1 MFKHILVASDGS
13 DLSQKAARTA
23 VELAKG
29 LGARITAFHAIAPYQ
44 MPLADGVY
52 AYVDAF
58 SPEEYERGSKQR
70 AAEILAV
77 VQAEAKM
84 AGVECTPL
92 VVTTGAPWDGIV
104 KAAASAGCDLIVMAS
119 HGRKGLAGLLLG
131 SETHKVLTH
140 SKLPVMV
147 CR

>member
-1 MFKHILVASDGS
+1 MFKHILVPTDGS
-13 DLSQKAARTA
+13 DLSLKAARTA

-29 LGARITAFHAIAPYQ
+29 LGARITALHAIAPYQ
-44 MPLADGVY
+44 LPLADGVY

-70 AAEILAV
+70 AAGILAV
-77 VQAEAKM
+77 VQAEAKA

-147 CR
+147 SR